1 MNPRISNDA
10 FSLMT
15 ISLGGLLS
23 VAATVSMLAASHE
36 ATPPQTPSVH
46 IVTPDFIRETQ
57 ERTEMQKRRIVVRS
71 VERSRVIHF
80 AIIREPAEIVDIVPQ
95 PIEIVEIV
103 PRPIEIVDIMVG
115 PEDEGTGWSP
125 PPRRRP

>member
-23 VAATVSMLAASHE
+23 VAATVSMLAAGLE

-46 IVTPDFIRETQ
+46 IVTPDFVRETQ
-57 ERTEMQKRRIVVRS
+57 ERTEMRKRTETQKRTIVVGS
-71 VERSRVIHF
+71 VERPRLIHF
-80 AIIREPAEIVDIVPQ
+80 AIIREPAEIV
-95 PIEIVEIV
+95 EI
-103 PRPIEIVDIMVG
+103 MAG